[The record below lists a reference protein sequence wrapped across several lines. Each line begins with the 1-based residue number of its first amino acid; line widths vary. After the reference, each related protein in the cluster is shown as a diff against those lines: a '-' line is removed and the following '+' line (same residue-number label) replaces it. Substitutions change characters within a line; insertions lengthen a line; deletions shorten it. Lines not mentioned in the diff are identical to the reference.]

1 VQRTMAY
8 VWQVAARVAIT
19 ARRRFGSSSW
29 RSRAGQQPETPWAHP
44 ENWSY
49 SNVEEDD
56 PPVAHDAED
65 ARCIAQ
71 MLHDEVLVEDG
82 RSGDTPPRL
91 IPSGL
96 RRRMIGLAGGESKPD
111 RPDLPPCMSPLTGVT
126 ASVRKRR
133 VRPS

>member
-1 VQRTMAY
+1 VQQTMAY
-8 VWQVAARVAIT
+8 GKWQRASPFQLDDVLAAA
-19 ARRRFGSSSW
+19 
-29 RSRAGQQPETPWAHP
+29 AGDEQPETPWAHP
-44 ENWSY
+44 ESWSY

-111 RPDLPPCMSPLTGVT
+111 RPDFPPCMSPLTGVT